1 VPLLLLGLAA
11 GEPVGPTMSVGESVG
26 PSSPPSGVG
35 LSTGASVGE
44 PPFAGSSVPP
54 PLAGAE
60 GLPFAGADDPDPS
73 LGMDDGIGTGDAFGL
88 RDPFCSTGAEVP
100 LLLSGL
106 AAGEPVGPTMS
117 VGESVGP
124 SSPPSGVG
132 LSTGASVGEP
142 PFAGSSVPPPLAGAE
157 GLPFAGA
164 DEPDPSLGLD
174 DGIGT
179 GDASG
184 LRDPFCSTGAEVP
197 LVLSGLAAGEP
208 VGPTMSVG
216 GSVGPP
222 SPPSGVG
229 LSAGASVGE
238 PAFEG

>member
-1 VPLLLLGLAA
+1 V
-11 GEPVGPTMSVGESVG
+11 
-26 PSSPPSGVG
+26 
-35 LSTGASVGE
+35 
-44 PPFAGSSVPP
+44 
-54 PLAGAE
+54 
-60 GLPFAGADDPDPS
+60 
-73 LGMDDGIGTGDAFGL
+73 
-88 RDPFCSTGAEVP
+88 
-100 LLLSGL
+100 
-106 AAGEPVGPTMS
+106 
-117 VGESVGP
+117 
-124 SSPPSGVG
+124 
-132 LSTGASVGEP
+132 
-142 PFAGSSVPPPLAGAE
+142 
-157 GLPFAGA
+157 LPFAGA
-164 DEPDPSLGLD
+164 DEPDPSLGMD